1 MQTLSQG
8 EIITNTENIMCV
20 FKNLLK
26 NHFIRITSIYI
37 KAFMYSEANGLVVI
51 DARPGQK
58 NRWLKPRCGHSI
70 LFVVALDKVFFIYIV
85 SIHPAEMWNRHTLGV
100 NLRWTCV
107 PSKKSQ

>member
-20 FKNLLK
+20 FKNLLI

-70 LFVVALDKVFFIYIV
+70 LFVVALDKVFFYLHCLNPPSWNV
-85 SIHPAEMWNRHTLGV
+85 EPAYAG
-100 NLRWTCV
+100 
-107 PSKKSQ
+107 S